1 MDFTTINSLNSYIS
15 GLKMQGL
22 WHLRQQNGA
31 SHQDEITVDGV
42 TFHRRDETLA
52 SIRAKLDA
60 GGSLTE
66 EERAYLRQHD
76 PQAYQELLQEEQEQA
91 AYERALRS
99 CKTKEEADR
108 LQMNRI
114 GQSLSRIQTVEHD
127 PAIPLHAKLKV
138 AMREKRLVD
147 AAADSMREFVAS
159 GDYDR
164 LPSEWEEAKK
174 KPDTPVQPPEELPE
188 ESRDPQPEEIPEQSR
203 KPEQPKQPEQ
213 GTEAAAG
220 SPVQGKAEREQV
232 HSAYRSQSTAAQ
244 PAGIPA
250 FRHEQAG
257 IKHKKQTAGPSWD
270 GPAAALPA
278 KPGKKY
284 GFLSIPVLQSKPVC
298 VILIISTKGFNK
310 KEAFP

>member
-99 CKTKEEADR
+99 CKTREEADR

-174 KPDTPVQPPEELPE
+174 KPDTPVQPPEE
-188 ESRDPQPEEIPEQSR
+188 SRDPQPEEIPERSG

-220 SPVQGKAEREQV
+220 SPAQGKAEREQV

-244 PAGIPA
+244 PAA
-250 FRHEQAG
+250 SRHSG
-257 IKHKKQTAGPSWD
+257 M
-270 GPAAALPA
+270 
-278 KPGKKY
+278 
-284 GFLSIPVLQSKPVC
+284 
-298 VILIISTKGFNK
+298 NK
-310 KEAFP
+310 RA

>member
-22 WHLRQQNGA
+22 WHLRQKNGA

-42 TFHRRDETLA
+42 TFHRQDETLA

-66 EERAYLRQHD
+66 EERAYLKQHD
-76 PQAYQELLQEEQEQA
+76 PQAYQELLEEEQEQA

-138 AMREKRLVD
+138 ATREKRLVD

-174 KPDTPVQPPEELPE
+174 KPDAPVQPPEELPE
-188 ESRDPQPEEIPEQSR
+188 ESRDLKPEEIPEQSG
-203 KPEQPKQPEQ
+203 KPEQPEQ
-213 GTEAAAG
+213 GTEAAVG
-220 SPVQGKAEREQV
+220 SPAQGRAEWEQV

-244 PAGIPA
+244 PAA
-250 FRHEQAG
+250 SRHSG
-257 IKHKKQTAGPSWD
+257 M
-270 GPAAALPA
+270 
-278 KPGKKY
+278 
-284 GFLSIPVLQSKPVC
+284 
-298 VILIISTKGFNK
+298 NK
-310 KEAFP
+310 RV

>member
-76 PQAYQELLQEEQEQA
+76 PQVYQELHQEEQEQA

-99 CKTKEEADR
+99 CKTREEADR

-138 AMREKRLVD
+138 AMREKCLVD

-164 LPSEWEEAKK
+164 LPSEWKGAKK
-174 KPDTPVQPPEELPE
+174 KPDTPVQPPE
-188 ESRDPQPEEIPEQSR
+188 ESRDPQPEEIPEQSG

-213 GTEAAAG
+213 GTEAAAE
-220 SPVQGKAEREQV
+220 SPVQGKAGREQV

-244 PAGIPA
+244 PAA
-250 FRHEQAG
+250 SRHSG
-257 IKHKKQTAGPSWD
+257 M
-270 GPAAALPA
+270 
-278 KPGKKY
+278 
-284 GFLSIPVLQSKPVC
+284 
-298 VILIISTKGFNK
+298 NK
-310 KEAFP
+310 RA

>member
-99 CKTKEEADR
+99 CKTREEADR

-164 LPSEWEEAKK
+164 LPSEWKGAKK

-188 ESRDPQPEEIPEQSR
+188 ESRDPQPEEIPEQSG

-220 SPVQGKAEREQV
+220 SPVQGKAGREQV

-244 PAGIPA
+244 PAA
-250 FRHEQAG
+250 SRHSG
-257 IKHKKQTAGPSWD
+257 M
-270 GPAAALPA
+270 
-278 KPGKKY
+278 
-284 GFLSIPVLQSKPVC
+284 
-298 VILIISTKGFNK
+298 NK
-310 KEAFP
+310 RA

>member
-52 SIRAKLDA
+52 SIRAKLEA

-164 LPSEWEEAKK
+164 LPSEWEEATK
-174 KPDTPVQPPEELPE
+174 KPDTPVQPPE
-188 ESRDPQPEEIPEQSR
+188 ESRDPQPEEIPEQSG

-244 PAGIPA
+244 PAA
-250 FRHEQAG
+250 SRHSG
-257 IKHKKQTAGPSWD
+257 M
-270 GPAAALPA
+270 
-278 KPGKKY
+278 
-284 GFLSIPVLQSKPVC
+284 
-298 VILIISTKGFNK
+298 NK
-310 KEAFP
+310 RA

>member
-22 WHLRQQNGA
+22 WHLRQKNGA

-66 EERAYLRQHD
+66 EERAYLKQHD
-76 PQAYQELLQEEQEQA
+76 PQAYQELLEEEQEQA

-138 AMREKRLVD
+138 ATREKRLVD

-174 KPDTPVQPPEELPE
+174 KPDAPVQPPEELPE
-188 ESRDPQPEEIPEQSR
+188 ESRDLKPEEIPEQSG
-203 KPEQPKQPEQ
+203 KPEQPEQ

-220 SPVQGKAEREQV
+220 SPAQGRTEWEQV

-244 PAGIPA
+244 PAA
-250 FRHEQAG
+250 SRHSG
-257 IKHKKQTAGPSWD
+257 M
-270 GPAAALPA
+270 
-278 KPGKKY
+278 
-284 GFLSIPVLQSKPVC
+284 
-298 VILIISTKGFNK
+298 NK
-310 KEAFP
+310 RV

>member
-15 GLKMQGL
+15 GLKMQGM

-99 CKTKEEADR
+99 CKTREEADR

-174 KPDTPVQPPEELPE
+174 KPDTPVQPPEE
-188 ESRDPQPEEIPEQSR
+188 SRDPQPEEIPEQSG

-220 SPVQGKAEREQV
+220 SPAQGKAEREQV

-244 PAGIPA
+244 PAA
-250 FRHEQAG
+250 SRHSG
-257 IKHKKQTAGPSWD
+257 M
-270 GPAAALPA
+270 
-278 KPGKKY
+278 
-284 GFLSIPVLQSKPVC
+284 
-298 VILIISTKGFNK
+298 NK
-310 KEAFP
+310 RA

>member
-52 SIRAKLDA
+52 SIRAKLEA

-99 CKTKEEADR
+99 CKTREEADR

-138 AMREKRLVD
+138 AMREKCLVD

-174 KPDTPVQPPEELPE
+174 KPDPPVQPPE
-188 ESRDPQPEEIPEQSR
+188 ESRDPQPEEIPEQSG
-203 KPEQPKQPEQ
+203 KPEQPEQ

-220 SPVQGKAEREQV
+220 SPVQGKTEREQV

-244 PAGIPA
+244 PAA
-250 FRHEQAG
+250 SRHSG
-257 IKHKKQTAGPSWD
+257 M
-270 GPAAALPA
+270 
-278 KPGKKY
+278 
-284 GFLSIPVLQSKPVC
+284 
-298 VILIISTKGFNK
+298 NK
-310 KEAFP
+310 RA

>member
-1 MDFTTINSLNSYIS
+1 M
-15 GLKMQGL
+15 
-22 WHLRQQNGA
+22 
-31 SHQDEITVDGV
+31 DGV

-99 CKTKEEADR
+99 CKTNEEADR

-244 PAGIPA
+244 PAA
-250 FRHEQAG
+250 SRHSG
-257 IKHKKQTAGPSWD
+257 M
-270 GPAAALPA
+270 
-278 KPGKKY
+278 
-284 GFLSIPVLQSKPVC
+284 
-298 VILIISTKGFNK
+298 NK
-310 KEAFP
+310 RA

>member
-1 MDFTTINSLNSYIS
+1 MDFTTINSLNSYIR

-22 WHLRQQNGA
+22 WHLRQKNGA

-66 EERAYLRQHD
+66 EERAYLKQHD
-76 PQAYQELLQEEQEQA
+76 PQTYQELLEEEQEQA

-138 AMREKRLVD
+138 ATREKRLVD

-174 KPDTPVQPPEELPE
+174 KPDAPVQPPEELPE
-188 ESRDPQPEEIPEQSR
+188 ESRDLKPEEIPEQSG
-203 KPEQPKQPEQ
+203 KPEQPEQ

-220 SPVQGKAEREQV
+220 SPAQGRTEWEQV

-244 PAGIPA
+244 PAA
-250 FRHEQAG
+250 SRHSG
-257 IKHKKQTAGPSWD
+257 M
-270 GPAAALPA
+270 
-278 KPGKKY
+278 
-284 GFLSIPVLQSKPVC
+284 
-298 VILIISTKGFNK
+298 NK
-310 KEAFP
+310 RV

>member
-99 CKTKEEADR
+99 CKTREEADR

-174 KPDTPVQPPEELPE
+174 KPDTPVQPPEE
-188 ESRDPQPEEIPEQSR
+188 IPEQSG
-203 KPEQPKQPEQ
+203 KPEQPEQ
-213 GTEAAAG
+213 GTGAAAG
-220 SPVQGKAEREQV
+220 SPAQGKAEREQV

-244 PAGIPA
+244 PAA
-250 FRHEQAG
+250 SRHSG
-257 IKHKKQTAGPSWD
+257 M
-270 GPAAALPA
+270 
-278 KPGKKY
+278 
-284 GFLSIPVLQSKPVC
+284 
-298 VILIISTKGFNK
+298 NK
-310 KEAFP
+310 RA

>member
-15 GLKMQGL
+15 GLKMQGM

-174 KPDTPVQPPEELPE
+174 KPDAPVQPPE
-188 ESRDPQPEEIPEQSR
+188 ESRDPQPEEIPEQSG
-203 KPEQPKQPEQ
+203 KPEQPKRPKQ

-220 SPVQGKAEREQV
+220 SPAQGKTEREQA
-232 HSAYRSQSTAAQ
+232 HSAYRSQSTVAQ
-244 PAGIPA
+244 PAA
-250 FRHEQAG
+250 SRHSG
-257 IKHKKQTAGPSWD
+257 M
-270 GPAAALPA
+270 
-278 KPGKKY
+278 
-284 GFLSIPVLQSKPVC
+284 
-298 VILIISTKGFNK
+298 NK
-310 KEAFP
+310 RA

>member
-99 CKTKEEADR
+99 CKTREEADR

-164 LPSEWEEAKK
+164 LPSEWKGAKK

-188 ESRDPQPEEIPEQSR
+188 ESRD
-203 KPEQPKQPEQ
+203 
-213 GTEAAAG
+213 
-220 SPVQGKAEREQV
+220 SPGNR
-232 HSAYRSQSTAAQ
+232 SSQSSRNRGQKLPPDLRCRERRGGNRYTVPIVLRAQ
-244 PAGIPA
+244 RHSLQRPGIPA
-250 FRHEQAG
+250 
-257 IKHKKQTAGPSWD
+257 
-270 GPAAALPA
+270 
-278 KPGKKY
+278 
-284 GFLSIPVLQSKPVC
+284 
-298 VILIISTKGFNK
+298 
-310 KEAFP
+310 

>member
-66 EERAYLRQHD
+66 EERTYLRQHD

-99 CKTKEEADR
+99 CKSKEEADR

-114 GQSLSRIQTVEHD
+114 GQSLSRIQTVEHN

-174 KPDTPVQPPEELPE
+174 KPDTPVQP
-188 ESRDPQPEEIPEQSR
+188 SEEIPEQSG

-220 SPVQGKAEREQV
+220 SPAQGKAEREQA

-244 PAGIPA
+244 PAA
-250 FRHEQAG
+250 SRY
-257 IKHKKQTAGPSWD
+257 S
-270 GPAAALPA
+270 
-278 KPGKKY
+278 
-284 GFLSIPVLQSKPVC
+284 SM
-298 VILIISTKGFNK
+298 NK
-310 KEAFP
+310 RA

>member
-127 PAIPLHAKLKV
+127 PAIPLHAQLKV

-174 KPDTPVQPPEELPE
+174 KPDTPVQPPEE
-188 ESRDPQPEEIPEQSR
+188 SRDPQPEEIPERSG

-220 SPVQGKAEREQV
+220 SPAQGKTEREQV

-244 PAGIPA
+244 PAA
-250 FRHEQAG
+250 SRHSG
-257 IKHKKQTAGPSWD
+257 M
-270 GPAAALPA
+270 
-278 KPGKKY
+278 
-284 GFLSIPVLQSKPVC
+284 
-298 VILIISTKGFNK
+298 NK
-310 KEAFP
+310 RA

>member
-22 WHLRQQNGA
+22 WHLRQKNGA

-42 TFHRRDETLA
+42 TFHRQDETLA

-66 EERAYLRQHD
+66 EERAYLKQHD
-76 PQAYQELLQEEQEQA
+76 PQAYQELLEEEQEQA

-127 PAIPLHAKLKV
+127 SAIPLHAKLKV
-138 AMREKRLVD
+138 ATREKRLVD

-174 KPDTPVQPPEELPE
+174 KPDAPVQPPEELPE
-188 ESRDPQPEEIPEQSR
+188 ESRDLKPEEIPEQSG
-203 KPEQPKQPEQ
+203 KPEQPEQ
-213 GTEAAAG
+213 GTEAAVG
-220 SPVQGKAEREQV
+220 SPAQGRAEWEQV

-244 PAGIPA
+244 PAA
-250 FRHEQAG
+250 SRHSG
-257 IKHKKQTAGPSWD
+257 M
-270 GPAAALPA
+270 
-278 KPGKKY
+278 
-284 GFLSIPVLQSKPVC
+284 
-298 VILIISTKGFNK
+298 NK
-310 KEAFP
+310 RV

>member
-1 MDFTTINSLNSYIS
+1 MR
-15 GLKMQGL
+15 G
-22 WHLRQQNGA
+22 RC
-31 SHQDEITVDGV
+31 VP
-42 TFHRRDETLA
+42 
-52 SIRAKLDA
+52 AK
-60 GGSLTE
+60 T
-66 EERAYLRQHD
+66 R
-76 PQAYQELLQEEQEQA
+76 
-91 AYERALRS
+91 
-99 CKTKEEADR
+99 EEADR

-114 GQSLSRIQTVEHD
+114 GQSLSLIQTVEHD

-188 ESRDPQPEEIPEQSR
+188 ESRDPQPEEIPEQSG

-244 PAGIPA
+244 PAA
-250 FRHEQAG
+250 SRHSG
-257 IKHKKQTAGPSWD
+257 M
-270 GPAAALPA
+270 
-278 KPGKKY
+278 
-284 GFLSIPVLQSKPVC
+284 
-298 VILIISTKGFNK
+298 NK
-310 KEAFP
+310 RA

>member
-15 GLKMQGL
+15 GLKMQGM

-99 CKTKEEADR
+99 CKTREEADR

-174 KPDTPVQPPEELPE
+174 TPVQPPE
-188 ESRDPQPEEIPEQSR
+188 ESRDPQPEEIPEQSG

-220 SPVQGKAEREQV
+220 SPAQGKAEREQV

-244 PAGIPA
+244 PVAS
-250 FRHEQAG
+250 RHSG
-257 IKHKKQTAGPSWD
+257 M
-270 GPAAALPA
+270 
-278 KPGKKY
+278 
-284 GFLSIPVLQSKPVC
+284 
-298 VILIISTKGFNK
+298 NK
-310 KEAFP
+310 RA

>member
-99 CKTKEEADR
+99 CKTREEADR

-174 KPDTPVQPPEELPE
+174 KPDTPVQPPEE
-188 ESRDPQPEEIPEQSR
+188 SRDPQSEEIPEQSG
-203 KPEQPKQPEQ
+203 KPEQPEQ

-220 SPVQGKAEREQV
+220 SPAQGKAEREQV

-244 PAGIPA
+244 PAA
-250 FRHEQAG
+250 SRHSG
-257 IKHKKQTAGPSWD
+257 M
-270 GPAAALPA
+270 
-278 KPGKKY
+278 
-284 GFLSIPVLQSKPVC
+284 
-298 VILIISTKGFNK
+298 NK
-310 KEAFP
+310 RA

>member
-52 SIRAKLDA
+52 SIRAKLEA

-147 AAADSMREFVAS
+147 AGS
-159 GDYDR
+159 GF
-164 LPSEWEEAKK
+164 
-174 KPDTPVQPPEELPE
+174 
-188 ESRDPQPEEIPEQSR
+188 
-203 KPEQPKQPEQ
+203 
-213 GTEAAAG
+213 
-220 SPVQGKAEREQV
+220 
-232 HSAYRSQSTAAQ
+232 H
-244 PAGIPA
+244 AGIC
-250 FRHEQAG
+250 RQR
-257 IKHKKQTAGPSWD
+257 
-270 GPAAALPA
+270 
-278 KPGKKY
+278 
-284 GFLSIPVLQSKPVC
+284 
-298 VILIISTKGFNK
+298 
-310 KEAFP
+310 

>member
-99 CKTKEEADR
+99 CKTREEADR

-174 KPDTPVQPPEELPE
+174 KPDTPVQPPEE
-188 ESRDPQPEEIPEQSR
+188 SRDPQPEEIPEQSG

-220 SPVQGKAEREQV
+220 SPVQGKAGREQV

-244 PAGIPA
+244 PAA
-250 FRHEQAG
+250 SRHSG
-257 IKHKKQTAGPSWD
+257 M
-270 GPAAALPA
+270 
-278 KPGKKY
+278 
-284 GFLSIPVLQSKPVC
+284 
-298 VILIISTKGFNK
+298 NK
-310 KEAFP
+310 RA

>member
-52 SIRAKLDA
+52 SIRAKLEA

-174 KPDTPVQPPEELPE
+174 KPDTPVQPPEE
-188 ESRDPQPEEIPEQSR
+188 SRDPQPEEIPEQSG

-220 SPVQGKAEREQV
+220 SPVQGKTEREQV

-244 PAGIPA
+244 PAA
-250 FRHEQAG
+250 SRHSG
-257 IKHKKQTAGPSWD
+257 M
-270 GPAAALPA
+270 
-278 KPGKKY
+278 
-284 GFLSIPVLQSKPVC
+284 
-298 VILIISTKGFNK
+298 NK
-310 KEAFP
+310 RA

>member
-15 GLKMQGL
+15 GLKMQGM

-31 SHQDEITVDGV
+31 RHQDEITVDGV

-99 CKTKEEADR
+99 CKTREEADR

-164 LPSEWEEAKK
+164 LPSEWEGAKK
-174 KPDTPVQPPEELPE
+174 KPDTPVQPPE
-188 ESRDPQPEEIPEQSR
+188 ESRDPQPEEIPEQSG

-220 SPVQGKAEREQV
+220 SPVQGKAGREQV

-244 PAGIPA
+244 PAA
-250 FRHEQAG
+250 SRHSG
-257 IKHKKQTAGPSWD
+257 M
-270 GPAAALPA
+270 
-278 KPGKKY
+278 
-284 GFLSIPVLQSKPVC
+284 
-298 VILIISTKGFNK
+298 NK
-310 KEAFP
+310 WA

>member
-99 CKTKEEADR
+99 CKTREEANR

-164 LPSEWEEAKK
+164 LPSEWKGAKK

-188 ESRDPQPEEIPEQSR
+188 ESRDPQPEEIPEQSG

-244 PAGIPA
+244 PAASRHSGI
-250 FRHEQAG
+250 
-257 IKHKKQTAGPSWD
+257 
-270 GPAAALPA
+270 
-278 KPGKKY
+278 
-284 GFLSIPVLQSKPVC
+284 
-298 VILIISTKGFNK
+298 NK
-310 KEAFP
+310 RA

>member
-1 MDFTTINSLNSYIS
+1 
-15 GLKMQGL
+15 MQGL
-22 WHLRQQNGA
+22 WHLRQKNGA

-66 EERAYLRQHD
+66 EERAYLKQHD
-76 PQAYQELLQEEQEQA
+76 PQTYQELLEEEQEQA

-138 AMREKRLVD
+138 ATREKRLVD

-174 KPDTPVQPPEELPE
+174 KPDAPVQPPEELPE
-188 ESRDPQPEEIPEQSR
+188 ESRDLKPEEMPEQSG
-203 KPEQPKQPEQ
+203 KPEQPEQ

-220 SPVQGKAEREQV
+220 SPAQGRTEWEQV

-244 PAGIPA
+244 PAA
-250 FRHEQAG
+250 SRHSG
-257 IKHKKQTAGPSWD
+257 M
-270 GPAAALPA
+270 
-278 KPGKKY
+278 
-284 GFLSIPVLQSKPVC
+284 
-298 VILIISTKGFNK
+298 NK
-310 KEAFP
+310 RV

>member
-22 WHLRQQNGA
+22 RHLRQQNGA

-76 PQAYQELLQEEQEQA
+76 PQAYQELLQEEQEQT

-99 CKTKEEADR
+99 CKTREEADR

-147 AAADSMREFVAS
+147 AAADSMREFVAC

-174 KPDTPVQPPEELPE
+174 KPDTPVQPPEE
-188 ESRDPQPEEIPEQSR
+188 SRDPQPEEIPEQSG

-220 SPVQGKAEREQV
+220 SPVQGKAGREQV

-244 PAGIPA
+244 PAA
-250 FRHEQAG
+250 SRHSG
-257 IKHKKQTAGPSWD
+257 M
-270 GPAAALPA
+270 
-278 KPGKKY
+278 
-284 GFLSIPVLQSKPVC
+284 
-298 VILIISTKGFNK
+298 NK
-310 KEAFP
+310 RA

>member
-91 AYERALRS
+91 AYERALHS

-114 GQSLSRIQTVEHD
+114 GQSLSRIQTVEND

-174 KPDTPVQPPEELPE
+174 KPDTPVQPPEE
-188 ESRDPQPEEIPEQSR
+188 SRDPQPEEIPERSG

-220 SPVQGKAEREQV
+220 SPVQGKTEREQV

-244 PAGIPA
+244 PAA
-250 FRHEQAG
+250 SRHSG
-257 IKHKKQTAGPSWD
+257 M
-270 GPAAALPA
+270 
-278 KPGKKY
+278 
-284 GFLSIPVLQSKPVC
+284 
-298 VILIISTKGFNK
+298 NK
-310 KEAFP
+310 RA

>member
-159 GDYDR
+159 GDSDR

-174 KPDTPVQPPEELPE
+174 KPDTPVQPPEE
-188 ESRDPQPEEIPEQSR
+188 SRDPQPEEIPERSG

-220 SPVQGKAEREQV
+220 SPAQGKTEREQV
-232 HSAYRSQSTAAQ
+232 HSAYRFQSTAAQ
-244 PAGIPA
+244 PAA
-250 FRHEQAG
+250 SRH
-257 IKHKKQTAGPSWD
+257 S
-270 GPAAALPA
+270 
-278 KPGKKY
+278 
-284 GFLSIPVLQSKPVC
+284 C
-298 VILIISTKGFNK
+298 MNK
-310 KEAFP
+310 RA

>member
-91 AYERALRS
+91 TYERALRS
-99 CKTKEEADR
+99 CTTKEEVDR

-174 KPDTPVQPPEELPE
+174 KPDTPVQPPEE
-188 ESRDPQPEEIPEQSR
+188 SRDPQPEEIPEQSG

-220 SPVQGKAEREQV
+220 SPVQGKAGREQV
-232 HSAYRSQSTAAQ
+232 HSAYRSQSRAQ
-244 PAGIPA
+244 RHSLRRPGIPA
-250 FRHEQAG
+250 
-257 IKHKKQTAGPSWD
+257 
-270 GPAAALPA
+270 
-278 KPGKKY
+278 
-284 GFLSIPVLQSKPVC
+284 
-298 VILIISTKGFNK
+298 
-310 KEAFP
+310 

>member
-22 WHLRQQNGA
+22 WHLRQQNGTR
-31 SHQDEITVDGV
+31 HQDEITVDGV

-52 SIRAKLDA
+52 SIRAKMEA

-114 GQSLSRIQTVEHD
+114 GQSLSRIQTVEHN

-174 KPDTPVQPPEELPE
+174 KPDAPVQPPEELPE
-188 ESRDPQPEEIPEQSR
+188 ESRDPQPEEIPEHSG

-213 GTEAAAG
+213 GTGAAAG
-220 SPVQGKAEREQV
+220 SPAQGRAEREQV

-244 PAGIPA
+244 PAA
-250 FRHEQAG
+250 SRHSG
-257 IKHKKQTAGPSWD
+257 M
-270 GPAAALPA
+270 
-278 KPGKKY
+278 
-284 GFLSIPVLQSKPVC
+284 
-298 VILIISTKGFNK
+298 NK
-310 KEAFP
+310 RA

>member
-22 WHLRQQNGA
+22 WHLRQKNGA

-42 TFHRRDETLA
+42 TFHRQDETLA

-66 EERAYLRQHD
+66 EERAYLKQHD
-76 PQAYQELLQEEQEQA
+76 PQAYQELLEEEQEQA

-138 AMREKRLVD
+138 ATREKRLVD

-174 KPDTPVQPPEELPE
+174 KPDAPVQPPEELPE
-188 ESRDPQPEEIPEQSR
+188 ESRDLKPEEIPEQSG
-203 KPEQPKQPEQ
+203 KPEQPEQ
-213 GTEAAAG
+213 RTEAAAG
-220 SPVQGKAEREQV
+220 SPAQGRTEWEQV

-244 PAGIPA
+244 PAA
-250 FRHEQAG
+250 SRHSG
-257 IKHKKQTAGPSWD
+257 M
-270 GPAAALPA
+270 
-278 KPGKKY
+278 
-284 GFLSIPVLQSKPVC
+284 
-298 VILIISTKGFNK
+298 NK
-310 KEAFP
+310 RV

>member
-76 PQAYQELLQEEQEQA
+76 PQVYQELLQEEQEQA

-99 CKTKEEADR
+99 CKTREEADR

-138 AMREKRLVD
+138 AMREKCLVD

-164 LPSEWEEAKK
+164 LPSEWKGAKK
-174 KPDTPVQPPEELPE
+174 KPDTPVQPPE
-188 ESRDPQPEEIPEQSR
+188 ESRDPQPEEIPEQSG

-213 GTEAAAG
+213 GTEAAAE
-220 SPVQGKAEREQV
+220 SPVQGKAGREQV

-244 PAGIPA
+244 PAA
-250 FRHEQAG
+250 SRHSG
-257 IKHKKQTAGPSWD
+257 M
-270 GPAAALPA
+270 
-278 KPGKKY
+278 
-284 GFLSIPVLQSKPVC
+284 
-298 VILIISTKGFNK
+298 NK
-310 KEAFP
+310 RA

>member
-15 GLKMQGL
+15 GLKMQGM

-31 SHQDEITVDGV
+31 RHQDEITVDGV

-99 CKTKEEADR
+99 CKTREEADR

-174 KPDTPVQPPEELPE
+174 KPDTPVQPPEE
-188 ESRDPQPEEIPEQSR
+188 SRNPQPEEIPEQSG

-213 GTEAAAG
+213 GTDAAAG
-220 SPVQGKAEREQV
+220 SPVQGKAEREQA

-244 PAGIPA
+244 PAA
-250 FRHEQAG
+250 SRHSG
-257 IKHKKQTAGPSWD
+257 M
-270 GPAAALPA
+270 
-278 KPGKKY
+278 
-284 GFLSIPVLQSKPVC
+284 
-298 VILIISTKGFNK
+298 NK
-310 KEAFP
+310 RA